1 MDIYFYLNDT
11 EVRKVLFKQ
20 FSSRSHIWYK
30 LIEEYQPALEK
41 EAGSL
46 HLRYRPASNE
56 VEASFD
62 SDSTILQILTEEASK
77 TSALPLRYSD
87 VHAELSH

>member
-30 LIEEYQPALEK
+30 LIEEYMPALEK

-46 HLRYRPASNE
+46 HLKYIPASNE

-62 SDSTILQILTEEASK
+62 SNSTILQILSEEVAK
-77 TSALPLRYSD
+77 TSSLPLRYTE